1 MSSLESEFEF
11 KTIYGEKIGVR
22 QKQKAKKIM
31 PEEIPF
37 DYIKNPVV
45 AEKESKKTKFYNFNP
60 IFIISLILLFGIDFC
75 FYGILKMMRWIELIR
90 RKRI

>member
-1 MSSLESEFEF
+1 MGTLKPEFEF
-11 KTIYGEKIGVR
+11 KTMYGEQIGVR
-22 QKQKAKKIM
+22 RKQESKEIT

-45 AEKESKKTKFYNFNP
+45 EEKERKKTRFNNFNP

-75 FYGILKMMRWIELIR
+75 LYEILKIMR
-90 RKRI
+90 